1 METIASDTLSL
12 WREEG
17 SRLIPQNFEAFR
29 SLVDRARDFVQKGQ
43 YHTAA
48 VYAEIAALYA
58 TEKHCGL
65 FVSPELEQ
73 ILLTIGQKAISTD
86 FTLDRNASFNQAPK
100 NILHVSTAVM
110 GVGGHSRMLWRW
122 IGQDTE
128 RSHSLVL
135 TRQGSNE
142 IPQFLIDAVNN
153 SHGKVSVLD
162 RSIGNLVSWAKRLR
176 EIAASADLVVLHIW
190 SYDVIPTIAFA
201 NREQS
206 PPIIFVDY
214 GDHCFWQGVS
224 IGDVVANLRESG
236 MRLSQERRGIASDRT
251 VILPIILNPTQ
262 RVLSRAE
269 AKRQL
274 GFAEDSVVLLSI
286 ARSLKYRTIDGV
298 SFADAH
304 VPLLEKY
311 DRAVLIVI
319 GPVNTEE
326 WSAAIQRSQGRIRVF
341 GQREDTAVFYQAAD
355 IYVDSFPFVSITSLL
370 EAGSYGTPLVS
381 RYPYSSASA
390 LLSADAPGLTDQLLL
405 ARNLPEYAAVLSRLV
420 EDEELRRSLG
430 EATKQTI
437 IERHMGSN
445 WQRCLEDVYFRAT
458 TVPRLTIT
466 STPTADRMF
475 VGEPDV
481 FLQKVFSTRDIEIE
495 EIVQSR
501 LRLMPLQQR
510 FSSWVELV
518 KQQGFGRLNVLLPE
532 WFYWHY
538 YHRLQK
544 WRALLK
550 KRLCQYL
557 PAQTF
562 KPFK

>member
-1 METIASDTLSL
+1 MERIASDTLNL
-12 WREEG
+12 WQEEG
-17 SRLIPQNFEAFR
+17 SRLIPQNFEVFR
-29 SLVDRARDFVQKGQ
+29 NLVARTRDFVRKGQ
-43 YHTAA
+43 YNTAA

-58 TEKHCGL
+58 TEQHCGL

-73 ILLTIGQKAISTD
+73 ILLTIGQKAIPTD
-86 FTLDRNASFNQAPK
+86 FTLNRNSSFNQAPK

-110 GVGGHSRMLWRW
+110 GIGGHSRMLWRW

-142 IPQFLIDAVNN
+142 IPQFLSDAVNK
-153 SHGKVSVLD
+153 SHGRVYVLD
-162 RSIGNLVSWAKRLR
+162 RSIGNLVSWARRLR
-176 EIAASADLVVLHIW
+176 EIATSADLVVLHIW

-201 NREQS
+201 NREH

-224 IGDVVANLRESG
+224 ISDVVANLRDSG
-236 MRLSQERRGIASDRT
+236 MRLSQDRRGIASDRT
-251 VILPIILNPTQ
+251 VMLPIILDCRQ
-262 RVLSRAE
+262 RILSRAE
-269 AKRQL
+269 AKQQL

-311 DRAVLIVI
+311 DRAILIVV
-319 GPVNTEE
+319 GPVDTEE
-326 WSAAIQRSQGRIRVF
+326 WLAAIQRSQGRIIVF

-381 RYPYSSASA
+381 RYPYSNSSKI
-390 LLSADAPGLTDQLLL
+390 LSADAPGLTGNSILVS
-405 ARNLPEYAAVLSRLV
+405 NLQEYTAVLSRLV
-420 EDEELRRSLG
+420 EDEEFRLSLG
-430 EATKQTI
+430 EATRQTI
-437 IERHMGSN
+437 VEKHMGSN
-445 WQRCLEDVYFRAT
+445 WQRCLEEVYFRAT

-466 STPTADRMF
+466 STPAADRIF

-481 FLQKVFSTRDIEIE
+481 FLQKVFNSREIEIE
-495 EIVQSR
+495 EIIQSR
-501 LRLMPLQQR
+501 LRLMPLKQR
-510 FSSWVELV
+510 YSSWVELV

-538 YHRLQK
+538 YRRCQK
-544 WRALLK
+544 WLVSIKQQLY
-550 KRLCQYL
+550 QYL
-557 PAQTF
+557 PVQIS
-562 KPFK
+562 KP

>member
-1 METIASDTLSL
+1 MERIASDTLNL
-12 WREEG
+12 WQEEG
-17 SRLIPQNFEAFR
+17 SRLIPQNFEVFR
-29 SLVDRARDFVQKGQ
+29 NLVARTRDFVQRGE
-43 YHTAA
+43 HNTAA

-58 TEKHCGL
+58 TEQHCGL

-73 ILLTIGQKAISTD
+73 ILLTIGRQTIPIDVTLNKNSSCNKAP
-86 FTLDRNASFNQAPK
+86 R

-135 TRQGSNE
+135 TRQGLHE
-142 IPQFLIDAVNN
+142 IPQFLSDAVNN
-153 SHGKVSVLD
+153 SHGRIYALD
-162 RSIGNLVSWAKRLR
+162 KSIGNLVSWAKKLR

-224 IGDVVANLRESG
+224 ISDVVANLRESG

-251 VILPIILNPTQ
+251 VMLPIILNPTQ
-262 RVLSRAE
+262 RILSRTE

-274 GFAEDSVVLLSI
+274 GFAEDSFVLLSI

-311 DRAVLIVI
+311 DRAILIVI
-319 GPVNTEE
+319 GPVDTEE
-326 WSAAIQRSQGRIRVF
+326 WSAAIQRSQGRIIVF
-341 GQREDTAVFYQAAD
+341 GQREDTAVFYQATD

-381 RYPYSSASA
+381 RYPYSNASKI
-390 LLSADAPGLTDQLLL
+390 LSADAPGLTDNSILVP
-405 ARNLPEYAAVLSRLV
+405 NLQEYTAVLSRLV
-420 EDEELRRSLG
+420 EDEEFRLSLG
-430 EATKQTI
+430 ETTRQAIAEKHI
-437 IERHMGSN
+437 GSN

-466 STPTADRMF
+466 SIPTADRMF

-481 FLQKVFSTRDIEIE
+481 FLQKVFSSRNIEIE
-495 EIVQSR
+495 EIIQSR
-501 LRLMPLQQR
+501 LRLMPLEHR
-510 FSSWVELV
+510 FSSWVKLV
-518 KQQGFGRLNVLLPE
+518 KKHGFGRLNVLLPE
-532 WFYWHY
+532 WFYCHY

-557 PAQTF
+557 PAQSF

>member
-1 METIASDTLSL
+1 MERIASDTLNL
-12 WREEG
+12 WQAEG
-17 SRLIPQNFEAFR
+17 SRLIPQNFEVFR
-29 SLVDRARDFVQKGQ
+29 NLVARTRDFVQRGK
-43 YHTAA
+43 YNTAA

-58 TEKHCGL
+58 TEQHCGL
-65 FVSPELEQ
+65 FASPELEQ
-73 ILLTIGQKAISTD
+73 ILLTIGQKAIPTD
-86 FTLDRNASFNQAPK
+86 FTLNKNSSFNQAPK

-142 IPQFLIDAVNN
+142 IPQFLSDAVNN
-153 SHGKVSVLD
+153 SHGRIYALD
-162 RSIGNLVSWAKRLR
+162 KSIGNLVSWAKKLR

-201 NREQS
+201 NRKQS

-224 IGDVVANLRESG
+224 ISDIVANLRESG
-236 MRLSQERRGIASDRT
+236 MHISQERRGIASDRT

-262 RVLSRAE
+262 RILSRAE
-269 AKRQL
+269 AKQQL

-304 VPLLEKY
+304 VPLLEKS
-311 DRAVLIVI
+311 DRAILIVI
-319 GPVNTEE
+319 GPVDTEE
-326 WSAAIQRSQGRIRVF
+326 WSAAIQRSQGRIIFF

-381 RYPYSSASA
+381 RYPYSNASKI
-390 LLSADAPGLTDQLLL
+390 LSADAPGLTDNSILVP
-405 ARNLPEYAAVLSRLV
+405 NLQEYTAVLSRLV
-420 EDEELRRSLG
+420 EDEEFRLSLG
-430 EATKQTI
+430 ETTRQAIVEK
-437 IERHMGSN
+437 HMGSN

-458 TVPRLTIT
+458 IVPRLTIT
-466 STPTADRMF
+466 SIPTADRIF

-481 FLQKVFSTRDIEIE
+481 FLQKVFSSRDIEIE
-495 EIVQSR
+495 EIIQSR
-501 LRLMPLQQR
+501 LRLMPWEHR

-518 KQQGFGRLNVLLPE
+518 KKHGFGRLNVLLPE
-532 WFYWHY
+532 WFYCHY
-538 YHRLQK
+538 YRRLQK
-544 WRALLK
+544 WRNLLK

>member
-29 SLVDRARDFVQKGQ
+29 SLVAQARDFVQRGE
-43 YHTAA
+43 YHAAA

-58 TEKHCGL
+58 TEQHCGL

-73 ILLTIGQKAISTD
+73 ILLTIGRQTIPIDVTLNKNFSCNKAP
-86 FTLDRNASFNQAPK
+86 R

-110 GVGGHSRMLWRW
+110 GIGGHSRMLWRW

-135 TRQGSNE
+135 TRQGLHE
-142 IPQFLIDAVNN
+142 VPKFLKDAVNN
-153 SHGKVSVLD
+153 SQGRIYVLD
-162 RSIGNLVSWAKRLR
+162 KSIGNLVSWAKRLR

-190 SYDVIPTIAFA
+190 SYDVMPTIAFA
-201 NREQS
+201 SRDRS
-206 PPIIFVDY
+206 PPIVFVDY

-224 IGDVVANLRESG
+224 ISDVVANLRESG
-236 MRLSQERRGIASDRT
+236 MRLSHERRGIASDRT
-251 VILPIILNPTQ
+251 AILPIILNPIQ
-262 RVLSRAE
+262 RMLSRAE

-274 GFAEDSVVLLSI
+274 GFAEDSIVLLSI

-311 DRAVLIVI
+311 DRAILIVI
-319 GPVNTEE
+319 GPVDPEE
-326 WSAAIQRSQGRIRVF
+326 WSAAIQRSQGRIKVF

-381 RYPYSSASA
+381 RYPYSHASKI
-390 LLSADAPGLTDQLLL
+390 LSADAPGLTDKLIL
-405 ARNLPEYAAVLSRLV
+405 ARNLPEYTTVLSRLV
-420 EDEELRRSLG
+420 EDEEFRLSLG
-430 EATKQTI
+430 EATRQTI
-437 IERHMGSN
+437 TERHVGSH
-445 WQRCLEDVYFRAT
+445 WQCYLEDVYCRAT
-458 TVPRLTIT
+458 TVPGLTVT
-466 STPTADRMF
+466 SLPTTDRMF

-481 FLQKVFSTRDIEIE
+481 FLQKVFSSRDIEIE
-495 EIVQSR
+495 EIIQSR
-501 LRLMPLQQR
+501 LRLMPLKQR
-510 FSSWVELV
+510 FYSWVELV
-518 KQQGFGRLNVLLPE
+518 KQHGFGRLNVLLPE

-538 YHRLQK
+538 YRRLQK
-544 WRALLK
+544 WSISIK
-550 KRLCQYL
+550 KQLCQYL
-557 PAQTF
+557 PIQIS
-562 KPFK
+562 KP